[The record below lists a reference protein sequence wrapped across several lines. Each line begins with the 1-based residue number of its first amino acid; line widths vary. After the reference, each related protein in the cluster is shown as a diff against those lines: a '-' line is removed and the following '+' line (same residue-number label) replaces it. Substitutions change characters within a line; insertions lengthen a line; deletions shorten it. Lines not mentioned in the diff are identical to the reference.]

1 MMNMND
7 RTSALRRLQA
17 ADFALIEANLYLDT
31 HPQCPCGLEYFR
43 CMRNERDDA
52 LCSYEMNFGPLT
64 MDNSQAECSWE
75 WINDPWPWEMEA

>member
-1 MMNMND
+1 MINMN
-7 RTSALRRLQA
+7 SCLHSIMALR
-17 ADFALIEANLYLDT
+17 FAMWDLHLYLDT

-52 LCSYEMNFGPLT
+52 LCSYEMNFGPIT